1 LALPNASFIGFT
13 GTPIEKTDAN
23 TRTVFGD
30 YISCSPPVAPF
41 GHVASR
47 LSIPEAATGD
57 RFEGDEY
64 RFLIVASKFQTGFDQ
79 PKLVAMV
86 VDKKLSGV
94 ACVQTLSR
102 LNRTTAGKE
111 ETFVLDFENT
121 AEDIEKGFQ
130 PFYDRVTLSKET
142 DANQL
147 YNIRTDL
154 EKFAIHEAADLE
166 AFANEWF
173 SAKQSVEKLQGV
185 VNPVAKKWQAEAKD
199 DQVDYKSK
207 ARDFVK
213 LYSFLIEDLN
223 TRSGACHGL

>member
-1 LALPNASFIGFT
+1 MLFFAARVIRETAMQNPTLVVLTDRNDLRGKRYKLAVDPSLNAMGSPSKALVAFTDVVKDAKDGQEYTEAKMNGF
-13 GTPIEKTDAN
+13 
-23 TRTVFGD
+23 
-30 YISCSPPVAPF
+30 
-41 GHVASR
+41 
-47 LSIPEAATGD
+47 PEAATGD
-57 RFEGDEY
+57 RLEGDEY

-79 PKLVAMV
+79 PKLVAMY

-102 LNRTTAGKE
+102 LNRTMAGKG

-154 EKFAIHEAADLE
+154 DKFAIHEAADLE
-166 AFANEWF
+166 AFA
-173 SAKQSVEKLQGV
+173 K
-185 VNPVAKKWQAEAKD
+185 EA
-199 DQVDYKSK
+199 
-207 ARDFVK
+207 
-213 LYSFLIEDLN
+213 
-223 TRSGACHGL
+223 

>member
-1 LALPNASFIGFT
+1 
-13 GTPIEKTDAN
+13 
-23 TRTVFGD
+23 
-30 YISCSPPVAPF
+30 
-41 GHVASR
+41 
-47 LSIPEAATGD
+47 
-57 RFEGDEY
+57 
-64 RFLIVASKFQTGFDQ
+64 VASKFQTGFDQ

-142 DANQL
+142 EAHQL

-173 SAKQSVEKLQGV
+173 SAKRRVEKLQGV
-185 VNPVAKKWQAEAKD
+185 VNPVAKKWHCGAD
-199 DQVDYKSK
+199 IPVC
-207 ARDFVK
+207 FFLVK
-213 LYSFLIEDLN
+213 QEDRL
-223 TRSGACHGL
+223 